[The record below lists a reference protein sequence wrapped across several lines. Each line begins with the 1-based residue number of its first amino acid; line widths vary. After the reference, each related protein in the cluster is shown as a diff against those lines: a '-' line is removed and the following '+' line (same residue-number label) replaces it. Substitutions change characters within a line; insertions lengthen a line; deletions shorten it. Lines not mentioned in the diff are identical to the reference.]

1 MRSQCKVQVRD
12 CCSALHR
19 AMCTVSR
26 EQVYLQRRKMFMRI
40 YENVYVYTRK
50 CLCVYMYIAP
60 GKVLHIYIRLWVH
73 VPLCVHIYK
82 YMYFR
87 LLYIDL
93 LSRPRS
99 VETRPRRLR
108 LETEIKWH
116 LVCYICTYVR
126 PSLEMLHVEMVHGW
140 SEARVRLD
148 ACIAFLYIC
157 AYVTYGYAR
166 SRVRAVHMYICNIYN
181 ICNICTY
188 ITYITY
194 VRI

>member
-1 MRSQCKVQVRD
+1 MCSQCKVQVRD

-40 YENVYVYTRK
+40 YENVYGYIRK

-99 VETRPRRLR
+99 VETRPRRWR

-126 PSLEMLHVEMVHGW
+126 PSLEILHNHMLHMHICTEMQCTHRAALAPH
-140 SEARVRLD
+140 SIHAPSPH
-148 ACIAFLYIC
+148 A
-157 AYVTYGYAR
+157 T
-166 SRVRAVHMYICNIYN
+166 SPVRAVHMYIYN
-181 ICNICTY
+181 TPNVI
-188 ITYITY
+188 
-194 VRI
+194 